1 MYLRRQGRKKEYEVR
16 RKRYLL
22 LFYVDVSIHFYELD
36 EIV

>member
-22 LFYVDVSIHFYELD
+22 LFYVDASIHFYKIHD
-36 EIV
+36 